1 MRCKRAEYSPVVV
14 FLTFVLCLVSLRE
27 AYGQSLNI
35 VYEFG
40 VAGTTDGMY
49 PYCKPVFDT
58 NGNLYGTTQMG
69 GGSHN
74 AGIIF
79 ELSPTTGGGT
89 WAETIIHEFTGG
101 SDGGNPMAGLIFAS
115 GNLYGTASYGGANG
129 TGVVFELSPKT
140 SGGWT
145 YRVLYNFGAYPT
157 SADGFGPNS
166 ALVLRNHNLYGT
178 TSEGGVAGC
187 FEGCGTV
194 FELLPTTTGTWKE
207 RLIHEFPGGSTD
219 GELPGGALI
228 FDTDGNLYGTTQN
241 GGGTANSGVL
251 YRLKYSST
259 TKTWIETVVHNFV
272 GGNDDGSFP
281 EDDIL
286 IHDSAGNLY
295 GTTEGGGINS
305 QGTVFKAS
313 FSTGP
318 NWTVSLLHSFGPAY
332 SGDGTGAKGGVIK
345 DTKGN
350 FYGTTFYG
358 GAYNY
363 YGAAFKLSPT
373 LGGDYKE
380 SVLHNFTGGLDG
392 FYPNRALTL
401 HAGWLY
407 GTATNGGSNGTG
419 VVYQLKP

>member
-1 MRCKRAEYSPVVV
+1 
-14 FLTFVLCLVSLRE
+14 
-27 AYGQSLNI
+27 
-35 VYEFG
+35 
-40 VAGTTDGMY
+40 
-49 PYCKPVFDT
+49 
-58 NGNLYGTTQMG
+58 MG

-79 ELSPTTGGGT
+79 KLSRSTSGT
-89 WAETIIHEFTGG
+89 WIETIIHEFTGG
-101 SDGGNPMAGLIFAS
+101 SDGGNPMASLTFAN
-115 GNLYGTASYGGANG
+115 GNLYGTASSGGANG
-129 TGVVFELSPKT
+129 TGVVFELSPQT

-145 YRVLYNFGAYPT
+145 YRVIYNFGAYPK
-157 SADGFGPNS
+157 SGDGFGPNS
-166 ALVLRNHNLYGT
+166 VLLLRNHNLYGT

-187 FEGCGTV
+187 FQGCGTV
-194 FELLPTTTGTWKE
+194 FELSPTTTGTWKE
-207 RLIHEFPGGSTD
+207 LVIHKFPSGSTD
-219 GELPGGALI
+219 GELPSGALT

-241 GGGTANSGVL
+241 GGGTGSSGVL
-251 YRLKYSST
+251 YRLKYFST
-259 TKTWIETVVHNFV
+259 TKTWTETVLHNFV

-286 IHDSAGNLY
+286 IHDAAGNLY

-305 QGTVFKAS
+305 QGTVFKAN

-318 NWTVSLLHSFGPAY
+318 DWTVSVLHSFGPAY
-332 SGDGTGAKGGVIK
+332 SGDGTAAKGGVIR
-345 DTKGN
+345 DTNGN
-350 FYGTTFYG
+350 LYGTTNYG

-363 YGAAFKLSPT
+363 YGTAFKLSPT
-373 LGGDYKE
+373 LGGNWEE

-401 HAGWLY
+401 HGGWLY